1 MSMTLPRYRKNST
14 DETVWLSFRYSA
26 LGWQSA
32 HDAEEEGGGE
42 RARVGKDQK
51 REEKRREGRREG
63 QILIGSTSTLWYL
76 SNTS

>member
-32 HDAEEEGGGE
+32 HDAERREAEKGQEWGRTKRGRKKGEKEGG
-42 RARVGKDQK
+42 RDR
-51 REEKRREGRREG
+51 
-63 QILIGSTSTLWYL
+63 Y
-76 SNTS
+76 